1 MIKLPKIKLM
11 DFIDPSESFLLAAIL
26 AAAVGFLD
34 GYTFI
39 GRGNVFANTQ
49 TGNLILLGVN
59 LARGRIAAS
68 ISYLIPV
75 TAFLLGTY
83 ITERIRLRYSS
94 LKHIEW
100 RQIVVAAEA
109 LVLVLISFMPHYGD
123 NVANAMVSFACAMQ
137 FDAFRSM
144 NGVPFTSTLA
154 MMNLRGAIEYVMDY
168 REDRDM
174 EKVSRSFEYLVTVAV
189 FTLSVVIGSRLTYVY
204 DDSAILFPAFLLFL
218 GAILMFFRQKD
229 KTRAP

>member
-26 AAAVGFLD
+26 AAAGGFLD

-109 LVLVLISFMPHYGD
+109 LMLVLISFMPHYGD

>member
-26 AAAVGFLD
+26 AAAGGFLD

>member
-26 AAAVGFLD
+26 AAAGGFLD

-83 ITERIRLRYSS
+83 ITERLRLRYSS

>member
-26 AAAVGFLD
+26 AAAGGFLD

-75 TAFLLGTY
+75 TAFLLGTF

>member
-26 AAAVGFLD
+26 AAAGGFLD

-75 TAFLLGTY
+75 TAFLLGSY

>member
-11 DFIDPSESFLLAAIL
+11 DFIDRSESFLLAAIL
-26 AAAVGFLD
+26 AAAGGFLD

>member
-1 MIKLPKIKLM
+1 M
-11 DFIDPSESFLLAAIL
+11 
-26 AAAVGFLD
+26 
-34 GYTFI
+34 
-39 GRGNVFANTQ
+39 
-49 TGNLILLGVN
+49 
-59 LARGRIAAS
+59 
-68 ISYLIPV
+68 

>member
-26 AAAVGFLD
+26 AAAGGFLD

-174 EKVSRSFEYLVTVAV
+174 EKVSRSFE
-189 FTLSVVIGSRLTYVY
+189 
-204 DDSAILFPAFLLFL
+204 
-218 GAILMFFRQKD
+218 
-229 KTRAP
+229 

>member
-26 AAAVGFLD
+26 AAAGGFLD
-34 GYTFI
+34 GC
-39 GRGNVFANTQ
+39 GNVFANTQ

>member
-1 MIKLPKIKLM
+1 MKKLPKIKLL
-11 DFIDPSESFLLAAIL
+11 DLATPSESFLLAVIL
-26 AAAVGFLD
+26 AAAGGFLD

-59 LARGRIAAS
+59 LAQGKLAAS
-68 ISYLIPV
+68 ISYLVPV
-75 TAFLLGTY
+75 TAFLLGTV
-83 ITERIRLRYSS
+83 ITERIRIRCGAM
-94 LKHIEW
+94 KHLDW

-123 NVANAMVSFACAMQ
+123 NAANAMVSFACAMQ

-154 MMNLRGAIEYVMDY
+154 MMNLRGAVEYVMDY
-168 REDRDM
+168 HEDQDM
-174 EKVSRSFEYLVTVAV
+174 EKVSRSFEYLITVII
-189 FTLSVVIGSRLTYVY
+189 FTLSVVIGSRLTYIY
-204 DDSAILFPAFLLFL
+204 DDGAILFPAFMLLL
-218 GAILMFFRQKD
+218 GALLMFFKKRQ
-229 KTRAP
+229 RPEQA

>member
-26 AAAVGFLD
+26 AAAGGFLD

-154 MMNLRGAIEYVMDY
+154 MMNLRGAIEYMMDY